1 MVTLRKTLL
10 VAASFALISGFFAL
24 SVDANDWNKATLI
37 TTNQPMEVPGRV
49 LPAGKYTFRL
59 MDSLS
64 NRQIVQIMSDDQTK
78 LYQTVLAIPDYRA
91 EAADRASIT
100 FYEAPR
106 GSVIPVQSW
115 FYAGEHSG
123 VEFVYP
129 KERAAVLA
137 KVTCEN
143 VPSADAAGTAEA
155 AVTKEQPGPVL
166 LEKPKV
172 VEQAPAAQ
180 PESEIAALNAEPKV
194 PAVEPAQTPAPAPK
208 EPQAAAEPA
217 TLPKTASPDA
227 LFLLAG
233 LGSAVAAYGIRRLR
247 S

>member
-1 MVTLRKTLL
+1 MVKLRKPFL
-10 VAASFALISGFFAL
+10 VAACFAVISGFFAFN
-24 SVDANDWNKATLI
+24 VNANEWDKATLI

-49 LPAGKYTFRL
+49 LPAGKYMFRL

-78 LYQTVLAIPDYRA
+78 LYQTVLAIPDYRM

-100 FYEAPR
+100 FYETPR
-106 GSVIPVQSW
+106 GSVSPVQSW
-115 FYAGEHSG
+115 FYAGERSG

-137 KVTCEN
+137 EVTGEN
-143 VPSADAAGTAEA
+143 VPSAEA
-155 AVTKEQPGPVL
+155 AVTKEQPGPAL
-166 LEKPKV
+166 LEKPKNI
-172 VEQAPAAQ
+172 EQAPASK
-180 PESEIAALNAEPKV
+180 PESEIAALNTEPKV
-194 PAVEPAQTPAPAPK
+194 PGVETPEAQAPAPE
-208 EPQAAAEPA
+208 EPRAAPAPA

-227 LFLLAG
+227 LFLLTG
-233 LGSAVAAYGIRRLR
+233 LGSALAAFGIRRLR